1 MMLGSCRRGDGPA
14 LGQRVRSM
22 RGAVDNRLRPTKHV
36 WRAQERRGA
45 ALQSA
50 KSGRRSGGR
59 TGSRICST
67 AAALALGLLDG
78 FLRGLSDL
86 CFAPQALPFCL
97 INAPRFRKI
106 RSHVVI
112 YSYETGREL

>member
-1 MMLGSCRRGDGPA
+1 
-14 LGQRVRSM
+14 M
-22 RGAVDNRLRPTKHV
+22 RENTAR
-36 WRAQERRGA
+36 EGA
-45 ALQSA
+45 AEQIWLIWPQSR
-50 KSGRRSGGR
+50 K
-59 TGSRICST
+59 GSEICST
-67 AAALALGLLDG
+67 AAALTLGLLDG

-86 CFAPQALPFCL
+86 CFAPQVLCASGMHVPFCL